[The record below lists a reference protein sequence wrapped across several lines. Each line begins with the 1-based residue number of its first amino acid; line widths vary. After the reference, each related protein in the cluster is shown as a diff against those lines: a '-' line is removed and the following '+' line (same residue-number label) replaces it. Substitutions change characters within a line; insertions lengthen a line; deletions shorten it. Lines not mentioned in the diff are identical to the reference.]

1 MRHRFLKTKTLTVS
15 NFQYTDVNDNSDQRH
30 LKTIH
35 KKKDLHQNF
44 KIFRKLKRKV
54 KVKVSS
60 ILIMEEEK
68 EVSVEKEI
76 KDRANKIAAHL
87 SNDNNVIS
95 LRGDHRTFVLS
106 SFLRKLGSDFCKSYS

>member
-1 MRHRFLKTKTLTVS
+1 
-15 NFQYTDVNDNSDQRH
+15 
-30 LKTIH
+30 
-35 KKKDLHQNF
+35 
-44 KIFRKLKRKV
+44 
-54 KVKVSS
+54 
-60 ILIMEEEK
+60 MEEEK

-106 SFLRKLGSDFCKSYS
+106 SFLRKLGSEFCSSYSWNFFPLFHPISSLILRNDSFQILKRLILISLLLYSYIRLSW